1 MTAKLRRRNHTAIVL
16 TILLASVVPLLTPGR
31 AAAQSCVSG
40 SSSIGNLAL
49 SQTYSGS
56 VHVTFDATPAA
67 SLINAM
73 AGVSA
78 GSATSVTSLAA
89 AVRFN
94 TTGAIDVRNG
104 STFTAATSVPY
115 SGRILYH
122 FILDINVSTHTFNAY
137 VVANSVQKTLG
148 TNIAF
153 RTEQAGVTSL
163 KNFAVVSTS
172 GLLNVCNVTTSSTSL
187 NLNPNSTSLNFG
199 QVAVSGSAS
208 QNVIFTNAGTSS
220 ITISQV
226 AISGAGYTASGGAAG
241 LILSPNQTA
250 TVKVTFAPSST
261 GTHTGTLTVSSNAK
275 NSPSSIPLTG
285 SGVTSSG
292 HSVALSWSPSSGA
305 IGYNVYVSST
315 SGGPYTRVNGSYAS
329 STSYTDANVSSGH
342 TYYFVVTSVNSA
354 NQESTHSSQVS
365 AVIP

>member
-1 MTAKLRRRNHTAIVL
+1 MTARFACSKTAFFLI
-16 TILLASVVPLLTPGR
+16 ILLGSVVPLLVPGR
-31 AAAQSCVSG
+31 TAAQTCLSG
-40 SSSIGNLAL
+40 SASIANQAL
-49 SQTYSGS
+49 TQTYSGS
-56 VHVTFDATPAA
+56 VRVTFDATPAA
-67 SLINAM
+67 SLINAT
-73 AGVSA
+73 AGVSSS
-78 GSATSVTSLAA
+78 SATSLTSLAA

-94 TTGAIDVRNG
+94 STGTIDVRNG
-104 STFTAATSVPY
+104 STYTAATSVPY

-122 FILDINVSTHTFNAY
+122 FILDINISTHTFNAY

-172 GLLNVCNVTTSSTSL
+172 GLLNVCSINSSNTTL

-199 QVAVSGSAS
+199 QVAVSGSLS
-208 QNVIFTNAGTSS
+208 QNVVFTNAGTSN

-292 HSVALSWSPSSGA
+292 HSVGLSWSASSGA

-329 STSYTDANVSSGH
+329 TTSYTDSNVSSGH

-354 NQESTHSSQVS
+354 NQESAKSSQVS
-365 AVIP
+365 AVVP

>member
-1 MTAKLRRRNHTAIVL
+1 MTAMFRRSNAAIFL
-16 TILLASVVPLLTPGR
+16 ITLFGCVVPLLAPPR
-31 AAAQSCVSG
+31 AAAQSCISG
-40 SSSIGNLAL
+40 SASIGNMAL
-49 SQTYSGS
+49 SQSYSGS
-56 VHVTFDATPAA
+56 MHVTFDATPAA
-67 SLINAM
+67 SLINVM
-73 AGVSA
+73 AGLSSA
-78 GSATSVTSLAA
+78 SATSTTSLAA

-94 TTGAIDVRNG
+94 PTGTIDVRNG

-115 SGRILYH
+115 SGRIAYH
-122 FILDINVSTHTFNAY
+122 FIFDINVSTHTFNAY
-137 VVANSVQKTLG
+137 VVVNSVQKTLG

-153 RTEQAGVTSL
+153 RTEQATVSSL
-163 KNFAVVSTS
+163 KNFAVVSTT
-172 GLLNVCNVTTSSTSL
+172 GLLSACNVTVSSTTL

-199 QVAVSGSAS
+199 QVAVSSTSS
-208 QNVIFTNAGTSS
+208 QNVIFTNAGTST

-250 TVKVTFAPSST
+250 TVKVSFAPSST
-261 GTHTGTLTVSSNAK
+261 GTLAGKLTVSSNAK
-275 NSPSSIPLTG
+275 NSPSSISLTG

-329 STSYTDANVSSGH
+329 SSSYTDTVVSSGR

-354 NQESTHSSQVS
+354 NQESAHSSQVS